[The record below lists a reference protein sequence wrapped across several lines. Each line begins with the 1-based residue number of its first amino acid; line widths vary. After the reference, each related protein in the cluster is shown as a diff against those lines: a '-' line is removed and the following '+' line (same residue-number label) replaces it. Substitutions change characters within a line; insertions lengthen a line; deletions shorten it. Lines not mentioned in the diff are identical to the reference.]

1 MSHISNPSIEF
12 GLKFLKKINSAS
24 DSTNLLLSPLSVIIA
39 YCMVLEG
46 AAGETEKQIKE
57 VLDLDEIDNQHGGI
71 SEIIK
76 QLLESYKTNKN
87 CILEFGNLLVGN
99 TIFKL
104 KDTFVQSLQ
113 TNYSADAF
121 NEDFNNNGKNVME
134 KVNSWVSENTKNKIA
149 TILNEPPNPDAVCLL
164 LNAIYFEGSWL
175 NPFPKRCTHDKIFNN
190 SDGSTTKVKMMLH
203 AGRYHFLESPE
214 KKLKIVEIPYGENMS
229 MILVLPIGDNNL
241 KKMVDNLDSAELS
254 RLIDSMTRTRLD
266 SLMIPKF
273 KLEDKH
279 QLHEILPSMGM
290 ILPFDRMSAEF
301 PKITER
307 LVYISQSIQKALIEV
322 TETGTVAAAVTKSAC
337 TSARAPSK
345 VINFIA
351 DRPFLFFIRDNLTNV
366 NLFMGQ
372 LNNMS
377 SIQSL

>member
-1 MSHISNPSIEF
+1 MSQLSNPSIDF
-12 GLKFLKKINSAS
+12 GLKFLKKVNSAS

-57 VLDLDEIDNQHGGI
+57 VLDLDKIDNQHGGI

-87 CILEFGNLLVGN
+87 FILEFSNLLVTN
-99 TIFKL
+99 RKFKL
-104 KDTFVQSLQ
+104 KDTFVRSLQ

-121 NEDFNNNGKNVME
+121 NEDFTKNGKNVLE

-175 NPFPKRCTHDKIFNN
+175 NPFSKRSTHDKIFNN

-203 AGRYHFLESPE
+203 AGRYNFLESPE
-214 KKLKIVEIPYGENMS
+214 KKFKIPYGGNMS

-241 KKMVDNLDSAELS
+241 KKMVDNLDSTELS

-266 SLMIPKF
+266 SLMVPKF

-279 QLHEILPSMGM
+279 QLHEILPNMGM
-290 ILPFDRMSAEF
+290 ILPFDQGNAEF

-307 LVYISQSIQKALIEV
+307 SVYISQSIQKALIEV
-322 TETGTVAAAVTKSAC
+322 TETGTVATAVTQLEAVLAC
-337 TSARAPSK
+337 APPK

-351 DRPFLFFIRDNLTNV
+351 DRPFLFFIRDNLTKV

-377 SIQSL
+377 SI

>member
-1 MSHISNPSIEF
+1 MSQLSNPSIGF

-57 VLDLDEIDNQHGGI
+57 VLNLDEIDNQHGGI

-87 CILEFGNLLVGN
+87 FILEFDNLLVGN
-99 TIFKL
+99 TKFKL

-121 NEDFNNNGKNVME
+121 NEDFTNNGKNVLE

-149 TILNEPPNPDAVCLL
+149 TILNEPPKPDAVCLL

-203 AGRYHFLESPE
+203 AGRYNFLECLE
-214 KKLKIVEIPYGENMS
+214 KKLKIPYGGNMS
-229 MILVLPIGDNNL
+229 MILILPIGDNNL
-241 KKMVDNLDSAELS
+241 KKMVDNLDSTELS

-279 QLHEILPSMGM
+279 QLHKILPSMGM
-290 ILPFDRMSAEF
+290 ILPFDQGNAEF

-322 TETGTVAAAVTKSAC
+322 TETGTVATAVTQLEAVPCS
-337 TSARAPSK
+337 APSK

-351 DRPFLFFIRDNLTNV
+351 DRPFLFFIRDNLTRV